1 MTKLTINDI
10 ARLAGVSKST
20 VSRVLNNKPDVSPAS
35 KEAVLAIVKEY
46 DFCPDAVAQSVALG
60 SSKTIALCIPTDIG
74 NILSNTYYAKMIS
87 AILEETNR
95 LGYYLLFAHSNVEAC
110 RQLIRSSRVDGF
122 IILSSNRARISLTE
136 TLDEY
141 SMPYVLTS
149 ALENSSA
156 PYVDIDNVQAGRLAT
171 RHLLVYGHRDI
182 AFFYH
187 PDFSSYKDRKEG
199 FCKAVEKSD
208 LPIRNTWL
216 VELDEPNMES
226 GYNAMRQLLTKR
238 HRPTALFACNDFV
251 AQGAMKA
258 CVDAGLSLPEDLSII
273 GFDNNDMDQF
283 LSPPLTSVDQCV
295 TQRGKRALSMLV
307 DYIET
312 GKKPQPVLLQ
322 SQLVC
327 RSSVKIMIP

>member
-1 MTKLTINDI
+1 MTKLTINDV

-35 KEAVLAIVKEY
+35 REAVLSIVKEY

-60 SSKTIALCIPTDIG
+60 SSKTIALGIPVDVG

-87 AILEETNR
+87 AILEEANR
-95 LGYYLLFAHSNVEAC
+95 RGYYLLFAHNSEESYN
-110 RQLIRSSRVDGF
+110 QLIRSSRVDGF
-122 IILSSNRARISLTE
+122 IILSSNEMRRQLTE

-141 SMPYVLTS
+141 GMPYMLTS

-156 PYVDIDNVQAGRLAT
+156 PYVDIDNAQAGSLAT

-187 PDFSSYKDRKEG
+187 PDYSSYKARKEG

-216 VELDEPNMES
+216 VELDEANMAS

-258 CVDAGLSLPEDLSII
+258 CTDAGLSLPEDFSII
-273 GFDNNDMDQF
+273 GVDNNDMDQF
-283 LSPPLTSVDQCV
+283 LSPQLTSIDQCV
-295 TQRGKRALSMLV
+295 TERGKRALSMLV

-312 GKKPQPVLLQ
+312 GKKPKPVLLQ

-327 RSSVKIMIP
+327 RSSVKLITP